1 MEHAGRVYLDHA
13 ATTPLES
20 RVLDAMLPYLRD
32 VWGNPS
38 SIYLEGR
45 EARKALEAARRS
57 VAECLGARPSDIVFT
72 SGGRGSDN
80 RGSRGSARAAA
91 PRGRLATRAP
101 PDPPPSPP
109 TPCSPRA
116 RSTSTST
123 VLASTCFR
131 LRRTSST
138 G

>member
-13 ATTPLES
+13 ATTPLDS

-72 SGGRGSDN
+72 SGGRESDN
-80 RGSRGSARAAA
+80 AAIRGAGLA
-91 PRGRLATRAP
+91 PLARGRP
-101 PDPPPSPP
+101 PLPP
-109 TPCSPRA
+109 
-116 RSTSTST
+116 
-123 VLASTCFR
+123 
-131 LRRTSST
+131 
-138 G
+138 